1 MKRMGFPRAA
11 HGPGRGGGDS
21 LIASLESQ
29 LEETVAA
36 CRLAC
41 DVADGSVTSAD
52 ARERMTEIEHRGD
65 RHRADLVSELAR
77 VPEAPIDREDLFRLS
92 RSIDDVLDNLRDFVR
107 ALDLYE
113 IRSCDSFK
121 GPLEAIASAIH
132 DLQAAVQTITREP
145 NETGQAALAAKK
157 STNEIRR
164 HYDEEVGMLFQGPLS
179 MDVLKRRELLRRLDV
194 VGLRLHE
201 AADALSDAVVK
212 RRA

>member
-1 MKRMGFPRAA
+1 MSAGMRRAIR
-11 HGPGRGGGDS
+11 GPSRGSGP
-21 LIASLESQ
+21 LIATLEQQ
-29 LEETVAA
+29 LNETGAA
-36 CRLAC
+36 CRLAY
-41 DVADGSVTSAD
+41 DVASGAVTPVD
-52 ARERMTEIEHRGD
+52 ARERMTQIEHKGD
-65 RHRADLVSELAR
+65 RRRAELVRELAR
-77 VPEAPIDREDLFRLS
+77 VLVAPIDREDLFRLS

-113 IRSCDSFK
+113 IASSDSFT
-121 GPLEAIASAIH
+121 GPLEAIATAIQ
-132 DLQAAVQTITREP
+132 DLQTAVRTITSDP

-164 HYDEEVGMLFQGPLS
+164 HYDEEVGLLFQGPLS

-212 RRA
+212 RRD

>member
-1 MKRMGFPRAA
+1 MKRIGFPRAMR
-11 HGPGRGGGDS
+11 GPGRGGGES
-21 LIASLESQ
+21 LIASLELQ
-29 LEETVAA
+29 LGETVAA

-41 DVADGSVTSAD
+41 DLADGSVTSAD
-52 ARERMTEIEHRGD
+52 ARRRMTEIEHRGD
-65 RHRADLVSELAR
+65 GHRADLVNELVR
-77 VPEAPIDREDLFRLS
+77 VPDAPIDREDLFRLS
-92 RSIDDVLDNLRDFVR
+92 RSIDDVLDNLRDFAR

-113 IRSCDSFK
+113 IRSCDSFR
-121 GPLEAIASAIH
+121 GPLEAIASAIR
-132 DLQAAVQTITREP
+132 DLQTAVLTITREP
-145 NETGQAALAAKK
+145 GETAQAALAAKK

-164 HYDEEVGMLFQGPLS
+164 HYDDEVGLLFQGPVS